1 MRAPRF
7 DYTEMVGGLDLT
19 TPSLRVEKGRAL
31 TLVNFE
37 IELDG
42 GYRRIN
48 GYERVD
54 GRAAPSAA
62 IYYAVGV
69 ADGSGISVGDT
80 LTGDSSGATSE
91 VIAKDGN
98 TLGVTALLVGYT
110 LSEAANGTTISTIE
124 VRDGIPSLVVD
135 DEWQLLAE
143 NYYRDLIQALPGSGD
158 TLGAVQYKADKYAFR
173 SNGTNTIM
181 YKSSSS
187 GWEIVPFFRYM
198 YFDAGVGAEL
208 DLDAGV
214 AITGLTSSAAAT
226 IKKVVRNAG
235 SWGSTASGYLVI
247 DVTSGAFQDNEAIQ
261 VAGVTKATTDG
272 VDVAIA
278 LSPGG
283 KFQFKQ
289 HNFYGSSSTEYL
301 YGCDGVNYGWEFDG
315 TTLSPIFFPSG
326 DPSWNTPKYIDAH
339 STHLFFSYP
348 GGQLAHS
355 SLGDPLVFNALL
367 GAADFG
373 LGSECTGLASRA
385 GQVLAIYTS
394 DGRTYGLY
402 GKEATTWELRV
413 ISEAFGAT
421 DYTVKGLGTVY
432 AVDDKGIVPMERV
445 QAYGDFEG
453 ATVSRKVRSILEAH
467 KGNIVQV
474 VTSKARN
481 QYRVFFT
488 DGSALVMTDDRLA
501 SGRSNQFSMLQYTA
515 IPTCIWN
522 SDDSN
527 SNEVILFGDSD
538 GMVYQSD
545 VGYTFDGD
553 EIEWALRTPFNHIGS
568 PGTEKSFRRAYT
580 NVEAEKSVDAM
591 TLRWETSYGTPYRA
605 LNTSVTPDIKG
616 GGGYFDVD
624 SFGEIY
630 YDAELFSSGPN
641 RLAGTGINL
650 SLLYYGKS
658 KYTRPFTI
666 QSVEIE
672 YIPRR
677 NKRNAG

>member
-1 MRAPRF
+1 MRSPKF

-19 TPSLRVEKGRAL
+19 TPSLRVDKGRAL

-48 GYERVD
+48 GYERAD
-54 GRAAPSAA
+54 GRAAPSGA
-62 IYYAVGV
+62 IYYTVGV
-69 ADGSGISVGDT
+69 DDGSGITVGDT

-98 TLGVTALLVGYT
+98 TLGVTDLSGGYT
-110 LSEAANGTTISTIE
+110 LSETANSTTVTAIE
-124 VRDGIPSLVVD
+124 ARSGIADLTTD

-143 NYYRDLIQALPGSGD
+143 DYYRGLIGSLPGSGD
-158 TLGAVQYKADKYAFR
+158 TLGAIQHKSTKYAFR
-173 SNGTNTIM
+173 SDGSNAIM
-181 YKSSSS
+181 YKSSLS
-187 GWEIVPFFRYM
+187 GWTVVPFFSYIF
-198 YFDAGVGAEL
+198 FDAGVGADG
-208 DLDAGV
+208 DLAEGV
-214 AITGLTSSAAAT
+214 VITGGTSTATAT
-226 IKKVVRNAG
+226 IKKVIKNAG
-235 SWGSTASGYLVI
+235 SWGSTASGYMVI
-247 DVTSGAFQDNEAIQ
+247 DVTSGVFQDNEALQ
-261 VAGVTKATTDG
+261 VSAVTKATANG
-272 VDVAIA
+272 ADVAIELA
-278 LSPGG
+278 PGG

-289 HNFYGSSSTEYL
+289 HNFYGSSDTDYL
-301 YGCDGVNYGWEFDG
+301 YGCDGVNFGWEFDG
-315 TTLSPIFFPSG
+315 TVLTPIFFLEG
-326 DPSWNTPKYIDAH
+326 NPSWNTPKYIDAH

-355 SLGDPLVFNALL
+355 SLGTPLVFNALL

-385 GQVLAIYTS
+385 GQVLAIYTA

-402 GKEATTWELRV
+402 GTEATTWELRV

-453 ATVSRKVRSILEAH
+453 ATVSRKVRSILEDQ
-467 KGNIVQV
+467 KGSIVQV
-474 VTSKARN
+474 VTSKKRN

-501 SGRSNQFSMLQYTA
+501 SGRSNQFSTLQYPD

-522 SDDSN
+522 NDDSD
-527 SNEVILFGDSD
+527 SNEVILFGDSS
-538 GMVYQSD
+538 GMVYQAD
-545 VGYTFDGD
+545 VGYTFDGE

-580 NVEAEKSVDAM
+580 NIEAERSVDAM

-605 LNTSVTPDIKG
+605 LNQSVSPDIKG
-616 GGGYFDVD
+616 GGGYYDED
-624 SFGEIY
+624 NYDEIY
-630 YDAELFSSGPN
+630 YDAELFSSSSN

-650 SLLYYGKS
+650 SILYYGRS